1 MAYLLLFVILFNI
14 ESAQAQV
21 LVFPNNNKLIGPLS
35 VRMLKFISNTLHES
49 KPALHLDCDVKVRE
63 ITEERRFSD
72 GIRRIDMLEII
83 FRSKNLSVPPEKF
96 YFAVGSTRITKEHK
110 VSKFSGPVEEI
121 QLETEDNTNSRF
133 VFQHNGQ
140 GEIIWMTFED
150 DLKTTPCRLNIR

>member
-1 MAYLLLFVILFNI
+1 MAYRLLFGVLFSFNT
-14 ESAQAQV
+14 SFAQV
-21 LVFPNNNKLIGPLS
+21 MVFPNNNKLIGPLS
-35 VRMLKFISNTLHES
+35 VRMLKFISSTLHTS

-63 ITEERRFSD
+63 IAEERRFSD

-121 QLETEDNTNSRF
+121 QLETEDSTNSRF
-133 VFQHNGQ
+133 VFQHDGQ
-140 GEIIWMTFED
+140 GEIVWMTFED
-150 DLKTTPCRLNIR
+150 DLKTTPCRLLTR

>member
-35 VRMLKFISNTLHES
+35 VRMLKFISNT
-49 KPALHLDCDVKVRE
+49 LHLDCDVKVRE

>member
-1 MAYLLLFVILFNI
+1 MAYWLLFACLLIFNTAY
-14 ESAQAQV
+14 SQV

-35 VRMLKFISNTLHES
+35 VRMLKFISTTLHTS

-63 ITEERRFSD
+63 IAEERRFSD

-121 QLETEDNTNSRF
+121 QLETEDITNSRF
-133 VFQHNGQ
+133 IFQHNGQ

-150 DLKTTPCRLNIR
+150 DLKTTPCRLLTR